1 MITSEF
7 ERVYEDKYPVNIDKL
22 LETTCKNS
30 GSDLHLA
37 VGIPPMA
44 RIKGKL
50 VPLEF
55 PVLSVEAVE
64 ELVMAVVQPKYKR
77 YFEENLELD
86 LSYSLPGIA
95 RFRGNIMKQRGTLA
109 AVFRIVPFDVPDIN
123 ILGLPPAVKDLCFL
137 SRGLVLVTGPTG
149 SGKST
154 TLAAMVDL
162 INSERRVNIVTIED
176 PIEFLHKHKNSV
188 VKQREVGLDT
198 HSFANALKHVLRH
211 DPDVILVG
219 EMRDVESIAIAL
231 TAAETGHLVFSTLHT
246 QTAPHTINRIVD
258 VFQDYKR
265 DQIRQQLANTLRGVI
280 SQQLIPTADGKGRVV
295 AVEFMKDIPAI
306 RNMIR
311 EGKEHQLY
319 SAIQTNR
326 NMGMQTMDQA
336 LANLFARG
344 KIKKE
349 VALEYCIDRVEI
361 ERIMQRVESNSSYF
375 WNNQ

>member
-1 MITSEF
+1 MTSEF
-7 ERVYEDKYPVNIDKL
+7 ERVYKDKYPVNIDKL

-55 PVLSVEAVE
+55 PVLSVKAVE
-64 ELVMAVVQPKYKR
+64 ELVMAVVQPEYKR

-198 HSFANALKHVLRH
+198 RSFANALKHVLRH

-265 DQIRQQLANTLRGVI
+265 DQVRQQLANTLRGVI

-295 AVEFMKDIPAI
+295 AVEFMKDTPAI

-336 LANLFARG
+336 LANLYAKG

-375 WNNQ
+375 WNN

>member
-1 MITSEF
+1 MTSEF
-7 ERVYEDKYPVNIDKL
+7 ERVYKDKYPVNIDKL

-64 ELVMAVVQPKYKR
+64 ELVMAVVQPEYKR

-198 HSFANALKHVLRH
+198 RSFANALKHVLRH

-265 DQIRQQLANTLRGVI
+265 DQVRQQLANTLRGVI

-295 AVEFMKDIPAI
+295 AVEFMKDTPAI

-336 LANLFARG
+336 LANLYAKG

-375 WNNQ
+375 WNN

>member
-1 MITSEF
+1 MVNNEF
-7 ERVYEDKYPVNIDKL
+7 GGKYPVNIDKL
-22 LETTCKNS
+22 LETTYESS

-37 VGIPPMA
+37 VDMPPMA

-50 VPLEF
+50 VPLEL
-55 PVLSVEAVE
+55 PVLNAEVLE
-64 ELVMAVVQPKYKR
+64 ELVMAIVPPKHKS

-86 LSYSLPGIA
+86 ISYSPSGIA
-95 RFRGNIMKQRGTLA
+95 RFRGNIMKQKGTLA
-109 AVFRIVPFDVPDIN
+109 AVFRVVPCDIPDIN
-123 ILGLPPAVKDLCFL
+123 TLGLPPVIKDLCFL

-149 SGKST
+149 NGKST
-154 TLAAMVDL
+154 TLAAMIDL
-162 INSERRVNIVTIED
+162 INRERSVNIVTIED
-176 PIEFLHKHKNSV
+176 PIEFLHQHKSSV

-198 HSFANALKHVLRH
+198 HSFANALRHVLRH

-219 EMRDVESIAIAL
+219 EMRDAESIAIAL

-246 QTAPHTINRIVD
+246 QIAPYTINRIVD

-265 DQIRQQLANTLRGVI
+265 DQVRQQLANTLRAVI
-280 SQQLIPTADGKGRVV
+280 SQQLIPTADEKGRVV
-295 AVEFMKDIPAI
+295 AVEFMRDTPAI

-326 NMGMQTMDQA
+326 STGMQTMDQA
-336 LANLFARG
+336 LADLYKQG

-349 VALEYCIDRVEI
+349 AAIEYCVDRVEL
-361 ERIMQRVESNSSYF
+361 ERMLLQTEGNSNYS
-375 WNNQ
+375 WNS

>member
-55 PVLSVEAVE
+55 PVLSVKAVE
-64 ELVMAVVQPKYKR
+64 ELVMAVVQPEYKR

-198 HSFANALKHVLRH
+198 RSFANALKHVLRH

-265 DQIRQQLANTLRGVI
+265 DQVRQQLANTLRGVI

-295 AVEFMKDIPAI
+295 AVEFMKDTPAI

-336 LANLFARG
+336 LANLYAKG

-375 WNNQ
+375 WNN